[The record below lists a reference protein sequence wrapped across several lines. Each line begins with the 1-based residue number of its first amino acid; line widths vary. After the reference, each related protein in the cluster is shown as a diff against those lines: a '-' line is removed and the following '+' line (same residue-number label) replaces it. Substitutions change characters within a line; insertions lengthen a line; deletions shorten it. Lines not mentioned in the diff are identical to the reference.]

1 MRRLGVGSCYLAT
14 SPMTHPLC
22 YHAMDFYLNGLLSVA
37 LSTASKKNGCVWGK
51 LYIVLVL
58 VACLPS
64 DQTKKVKWR
73 C

>member
-37 LSTASKKNGCVWGK
+37 LSTASKKM
-51 LYIVLVL
+51 
-58 VACLPS
+58 VAFGGNF
-64 DQTKKVKWR
+64 T
-73 C
+73 